1 MTKIVT
7 MADPESGSAVGRA
20 VVSGATGFIGRRL
33 VTTLRRQG
41 AQVTVLVRDP
51 GKAKALWTDGQV
63 RKYRVDF
70 SVESDIGAV
79 CKGVNTVFHLAGY
92 AHAGD
97 ANDDTASALHRTV
110 TVKGTRALLS
120 EAVRAGVQ
128 RFVFVSSVKAM
139 GEGSDRCL
147 DETSPVAPT
156 TAYGRAKREAEELV
170 LEAGAKHGIHVAVL
184 RLPLVYGSGG
194 NGNLPRMIEAI
205 DRGRFP
211 PLPDVRNKRSMVHV
225 DDVVQALRLA
235 VENPKAKGEVYL
247 VTDGRF
253 YSTYQICAFIRR
265 ALGRAEPKWSVPI
278 GGLRA
283 AARIGD
289 LISGARGRPFFFDS
303 ITLNKIIG
311 SAWYSSE
318 KIAHDLGFRPTHT
331 LETALPE
338 MVEEYRRRLG

>member
-1 MTKIVT
+1 MRCALVT
-7 MADPESGSAVGRA
+7 
-20 VVSGATGFIGRRL
+20 GATGFIGRRL
-33 VTTLRRQG
+33 VKTLCG
-41 AQVTVLVRDP
+41 ANIGV
-51 GKAKALWTDGQV
+51 KALSRHGLVDGVGVGGRIIPVAADLTQASSIDQV
-63 RKYRVDF
+63 CAD
-70 SVESDIGAV
+70 VEA
-79 CKGVNTVFHLAGY
+79 VFHLAGY

-289 LISGARGRPFFFDS
+289 LISSIRGRPFFFNS
-303 ITLNKIIG
+303 TTLNKIIG